1 MKVLKKFRNK
11 FRYKK
16 HNQASL
22 VNTEKNLP
30 PSSFILHSSKVFNR
44 IDSHLCVLLL
54 LKEDLADYQFLH
66 VIAVLSVGKKG
77 IIETE

>member
-1 MKVLKKFRNK
+1 MKVLKILRNK

-16 HNQASL
+16 HNQALL

-30 PSSFILHSSKVFNR
+30 PSSFILHPSKVFNWM
-44 IDSHLCVLLL
+44 DFHLCVLLL
-54 LKEDLADYQFLH
+54 LKEDLADYLFLH

-77 IIETE
+77 NN